1 MTWNKEFASNVIKLR
16 KLSSKFTDGFV
27 VYSGELTPEIND
39 VKFINF
45 KDSAKLVT

>member
-27 VYSGELTPEIND
+27 VYSGRAIGTCSVWLTLNG
-39 VKFINF
+39 
-45 KDSAKLVT
+45 LLR